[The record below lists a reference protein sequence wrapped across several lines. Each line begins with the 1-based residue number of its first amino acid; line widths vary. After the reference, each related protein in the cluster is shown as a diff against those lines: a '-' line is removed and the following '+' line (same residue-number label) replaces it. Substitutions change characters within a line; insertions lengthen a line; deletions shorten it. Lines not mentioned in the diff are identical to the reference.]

1 MQILKYALPFREDLH
16 YEGAHTLEMSA
27 GEIIKVTNQY
37 DTVTF
42 WVKANTDIINKRGFL
57 VLRTGAKIE
66 DIGNMKYLDTVLFA
80 SGTIVWHVFELL

>member
-42 WVKANTDIINKRGFL
+42 WVKANTDITNKRKFL
-57 VLRTGAKIE
+57 VLRTGF
-66 DIGNMKYLDTVLFA
+66 DFMVLNMKYLDTVLFA
-80 SGTIVWHVFELL
+80 SGTIVWHIFEVL